1 MKKFTFRTA
10 TAKDLGALV
19 ALERAVETAL
29 PNREMF
35 AIDDE
40 DFYVPIVGGAG
51 HILLAFDQFQKLAGV
66 SVIRFPEKDDP
77 ENLGLE
83 VGLSGNDLSRV
94 RHAESIFIRPD
105 CGGMGLASRLLT
117 DNLAY
122 TDGVGRDFCF
132 ATIWPLNAPSLKL
145 HLSCGFHIRAFA
157 LKYGGKPR
165 FVLMRSPEPLSLSEN
180 VTYVDAA
187 DSARHM
193 ELLGRHAVG
202 TGCRLS
208 SSGRLEIA
216 YRRLADDTAR

>member
-1 MKKFTFRTA
+1 MKKFTFRSA
-10 TAKDLGALV
+10 TPKDIGELV
-19 ALERAVETAL
+19 ALERAVESAL
-29 PNREMF
+29 PSREMF

-40 DFYVPIVGGAG
+40 DFYVPIVEGSG
-51 HILLAFDQFQKLAGV
+51 HILLAFDQYQKLAGV
-66 SVIRFPEKDDP
+66 SVIRFPAQDET

-83 VGLSGNDLSRV
+83 IGLSGNDLSRV
-94 RHAESIFIRPD
+94 RHAESIFIRSG
-105 CGGMGLASRLLT
+105 CAGMGLASRLLT
-117 DNLAY
+117 ENLAY
-122 TDGVGRDFCF
+122 TDGAGRDLCF

-165 FVLMRSPEPLSLSEN
+165 FVLMKSPEPLSFSEN

>member
-1 MKKFTFRTA
+1 MKTFTFRSA
-10 TAKDLGALV
+10 TAKDLEALV
-19 ALERAVETAL
+19 ALERAVEASL

-40 DFYVPIVGGAG
+40 DFYVPIVEGAG

-66 SVIRFPEKDDP
+66 SVIRFPALDDP

-83 VGLSGNDLSRV
+83 VGLSGKALCRV

-117 DNLAY
+117 DNLMY
-122 TDGVGRDFCF
+122 TDGVGRDLCF

-157 LKYGGKPR
+157 LKYGGKAR
-165 FVLMRSPEPLSLSEN
+165 FVLMRSTKPLSFSEN

-187 DSARHM
+187 DSVHHT
-193 ELLGRHAVG
+193 ELLERHAVG
-202 TGCRLS
+202 TGCRLN
-208 SSGRLEIA
+208 SSGTLEIA
-216 YRRLADDTAR
+216 YRRLAGDTAR